1 MGEGAVCCAT
11 TGVCAGEGEAAG
23 AVRMGRCPCCQSN
36 RQASRMTAKVIP
48 MANFL
53 VIRNKTKA
61 GHEVIEE
68 RL

>member
-1 MGEGAVCCAT
+1 
-11 TGVCAGEGEAAG
+11 
-23 AVRMGRCPCCQSN
+23 MGRCPCCQSN